1 MCSFLRTQPCRILRC
16 SCSAYYLFLFVGE
29 WGVNQSTT
37 IMRKRDNA
45 FVPVAG
51 LTIFAIA
58 SGYLMS
64 LIPLS
69 MGSFG
74 IDTQYAGWLA
84 SAYYIGLLIGS
95 MLIEPVIAKI
105 GHRLSFIGFLLMLA
119 ATVVVLPWAASIE
132 AWLPNRLVAGIAVAG
147 IFVVVESWLLIGDSP
162 KERAKRLSFYMTS
175 LYGGTTLGQLAIG
188 VIGTQGAYPFM
199 VVLGLL
205 LLAVMPPLL
214 VRQGQPDSGSH
225 QKLSLKKIARLS
237 KPAIIGCMVSGIT
250 MGTIY
255 GLMPLSLKKDQFTT
269 DQVGVLMASIILGGM
284 LIQPVVSK
292 LSILMSKTLLL
303 AMVSLLGVFAMGVIY
318 ISSDYLVM
326 IVALALLGMSS
337 FALYPIAITLACDN
351 LDSSYIVAATQ
362 VMLFS
367 YSIGSAMGPIAAG
380 TLLSQ
385 HNGLVDFFFI
395 VLLVTAIYMLIAS
408 LRRKASVLAN

>member
-1 MCSFLRTQPCRILRC
+1 M
-16 SCSAYYLFLFVGE
+16 
-29 WGVNQSTT
+29 STML
-37 IMRKRDNA
+37 MRKGDNT

-51 LTIFAIA
+51 LTLFAIA

-95 MLIEPVIAKI
+95 MMIEPVIAKI
-105 GHRLSFIGFLLMLA
+105 GHRLSFISFLLMLA
-119 ATVVVLPWAASIE
+119 ATVVLLPWTPTLE
-132 AWLPNRLVAGIAVAG
+132 AWLPNRLIAGIAVAG
-147 IFVVVESWLLIGDSP
+147 IFVVVESWLLIGDNP

-188 VIGTQGAYPFM
+188 VIGTQGVVPFI

-205 LLAVMPPLL
+205 LVAILPPLL
-214 VRQGQPDSGSH
+214 VRQGQPASGLH
-225 QKLSLKKIARLS
+225 QKLSFKQITRLS
-237 KPAIIGCMVSGIT
+237 KPAIMGCMVSGIV

-255 GLMPLSLKKDQFTT
+255 GLMPLSLKKDNFTT

-284 LIQPVVSK
+284 LIQPVISK
-292 LSILMSKTLLL
+292 LSVMMSKTLLL
-303 AMVSLLGVFAMGVIY
+303 AMVSLLGVFAMGMIY
-318 ISSDYLVM
+318 ISSDYVVM

-351 LDSSYIVAATQ
+351 LDSSFIVAATQ

-367 YSIGSAMGPIAAG
+367 YSVGSAMGPIAAG
-380 TLLSQ
+380 TMLEQ
-385 HNGLVDFFFI
+385 HSGLTNFFFI

>member
-1 MCSFLRTQPCRILRC
+1 
-16 SCSAYYLFLFVGE
+16 
-29 WGVNQSTT
+29 
-37 IMRKRDNA
+37 MRKGDNT

-51 LTIFAIA
+51 LTLFAIA

-95 MLIEPVIAKI
+95 MMIEPVIAKI
-105 GHRLSFIGFLLMLA
+105 GHRLSFISFLLMLA
-119 ATVVVLPWAASIE
+119 ATVVLLPWTPAIE
-132 AWLPNRLVAGIAVAG
+132 AWLPNRLIAGIAVAG
-147 IFVVVESWLLIGDSP
+147 IFVVVESWLLIGDNP

-188 VIGTQGAYPFM
+188 VIGTQGFVPFI

-205 LLAVMPPLL
+205 LVAVLPPLL
-214 VRQGQPDSGSH
+214 IRQGQPASGLH
-225 QKLSLKKIARLS
+225 QKLSLKQISRLS
-237 KPAIIGCMVSGIT
+237 KPAIMGCMVSGIV

-255 GLMPLSLKKDQFTT
+255 GLMPLSLKKDNFTT

-284 LIQPVVSK
+284 LIQPVISK
-292 LSILMSKTLLL
+292 LSVMMSKTLLL
-303 AMVSLLGVFAMGVIY
+303 AMVSLLGVFAMGMIY
-318 ISSDYLVM
+318 ISSDYVVM

-351 LDSSYIVAATQ
+351 LDSSFIVAATQ

-367 YSIGSAMGPIAAG
+367 YSVGSAMGPIAAG
-380 TLLSQ
+380 TLLEQ
-385 HNGLVDFFFI
+385 HSGLTNFFFI

>member
-1 MCSFLRTQPCRILRC
+1 M
-16 SCSAYYLFLFVGE
+16 
-29 WGVNQSTT
+29 NQSTT

-95 MLIEPVIAKI
+95 MLIEPIIAKI
-105 GHRLSFIGFLLMLA
+105 GHRLAFIGFLLMLA
-119 ATVVVLPWAASIE
+119 ATVIVLPWTPTIE
-132 AWLPNRLVAGIAVAG
+132 AWLPNRLIAGVAVAG
-147 IFVVVESWLLIGDSP
+147 IFVVVESWLLIGDNP

-188 VIGTQGAYPFM
+188 VIGTHGAYPFM
-199 VVLGLL
+199 VVLGL

-214 VRQGQPDSGSH
+214 VRQGQPESGSH

-326 IVALALLGMSS
+326 IVALALLGMST
-337 FALYPIAITLACDN
+337 FALYPVAITLACDS

-380 TLLSQ
+380 TFLGQ
-385 HNGLVDFFFI
+385 HNGLVNFFFI

>member
-1 MCSFLRTQPCRILRC
+1 M
-16 SCSAYYLFLFVGE
+16 
-29 WGVNQSTT
+29 STML
-37 IMRKRDNA
+37 MRKGDNT

-51 LTIFAIA
+51 LTLFAIA

-95 MLIEPVIAKI
+95 MMIEPVIAKI
-105 GHRLSFIGFLLMLA
+105 GHRLSFISFLLMLA
-119 ATVVVLPWAASIE
+119 ATVVLLPWTPTIE
-132 AWLPNRLVAGIAVAG
+132 AWLPNRLIAGIAVAG
-147 IFVVVESWLLIGDSP
+147 IFVVVESWLLIGDNP

-188 VIGTQGAYPFM
+188 MIGTQGVVPFI

-205 LLAVMPPLL
+205 LVAVLPPLL
-214 VRQGQPDSGSH
+214 VRQGQPASGLH
-225 QKLSLKKIARLS
+225 QKLSFKQITRLS
-237 KPAIIGCMVSGIT
+237 KPAIIGCMVSGIV

-255 GLMPLSLKKDQFTT
+255 GLMPLSLKKDNFTT

-284 LIQPVVSK
+284 LIQPVISK
-292 LSILMSKTLLL
+292 LSVMMSKTLLL
-303 AMVSLLGVFAMGVIY
+303 AMVSLLGVFAMGMIY
-318 ISSDYLVM
+318 ISSDYVVM

-351 LDSSYIVAATQ
+351 LDSSFIVAATQ

-367 YSIGSAMGPIAAG
+367 YSVGSAMGPIAAG
-380 TLLSQ
+380 TLLEQ
-385 HNGLVDFFFI
+385 HSGLTNFFFI

-408 LRRKASVLAN
+408 LRRKASVLVN

>member
-1 MCSFLRTQPCRILRC
+1 M
-16 SCSAYYLFLFVGE
+16 
-29 WGVNQSTT
+29 NQSTT
-37 IMRKRDNA
+37 IMRKRDNT

-51 LTIFAIA
+51 LTLFAIA

-69 MGSFG
+69 MGSFN
-74 IDTQYAGWLA
+74 IDTGYAGWLA

-105 GHRLSFIGFLLMLA
+105 GHRLAFIGFLLMLS
-119 ATVVVLPWAASIE
+119 ATVVVLPWTPTIE
-132 AWLPNRLVAGIAVAG
+132 AWLPNRLIAGVAVAG
-147 IFVVVESWLLIGDSP
+147 IFVVVESWLLIGDNQ

-188 VIGTQGAYPFM
+188 FIGTQGIYPFV

-205 LLAVMPPLL
+205 LIAVLPPLL
-214 VRQGQPDSGSH
+214 FREGQPESGTH

-237 KPAIIGCMVSGIT
+237 KPAMIGCMVSGIL

-255 GLMPLSLKKDQFTT
+255 GLMPLSLKKDQFSI

-284 LIQPVVSK
+284 IIQPIISK
-292 LSILMSKTLLL
+292 LSVIMSKTLLL
-303 AMVSLLGVFAMGVIY
+303 AMVSLLGVFAMGIIY

-326 IVALALLGMSS
+326 IVALAMLGMSS

-367 YSIGSAMGPIAAG
+367 YSVGSAMGPLAAG
-380 TLLSQ
+380 TFLTQ
-385 HNGLVDFFFI
+385 HNGLVNFFFI
-395 VLLVTAIYMLIAS
+395 VLIVTAIYMLIAS

>member
-1 MCSFLRTQPCRILRC
+1 M
-16 SCSAYYLFLFVGE
+16 
-29 WGVNQSTT
+29 NQSTT
-37 IMRKRDNA
+37 IMRKRDNT

-51 LTIFAIA
+51 LTLFAIA

-69 MGSFG
+69 MGSFN
-74 IDTQYAGWLA
+74 IDTGYAGWLA

-105 GHRLSFIGFLLMLA
+105 GHRLAFIGFLLMLA
-119 ATVVVLPWAASIE
+119 ATVVVLPWTPTIE
-132 AWLPNRLVAGIAVAG
+132 AWLPNRLIAGVAVAG
-147 IFVVVESWLLIGDSP
+147 IFVVVESWLLIGDNQ

-188 VIGTQGAYPFM
+188 FIGTQGIYPFV

-205 LLAVMPPLL
+205 LIAVLPPLL
-214 VRQGQPDSGSH
+214 FREGQPESGTH

-237 KPAIIGCMVSGIT
+237 KPAMIGCMVSGIL

-255 GLMPLSLKKDQFTT
+255 GLMPLSLKKDQFSI

-284 LIQPVVSK
+284 IIQPVISK
-292 LSILMSKTLLL
+292 LSVIMSKTLLL
-303 AMVSLLGVFAMGVIY
+303 AMVSLLGVFAMGIIY

-326 IVALALLGMSS
+326 IIALALLGMSS

-367 YSIGSAMGPIAAG
+367 YSVGSAMGPLAAG
-380 TLLSQ
+380 TFLTE
-385 HNGLVDFFFI
+385 HNGLVNFFFI
-395 VLLVTAIYMLIAS
+395 VLIVTAIYMLIAS

>member
-1 MCSFLRTQPCRILRC
+1 M
-16 SCSAYYLFLFVGE
+16 
-29 WGVNQSTT
+29 NQSTT
-37 IMRKRDNA
+37 IMRKRDNT

-69 MGSFG
+69 MGSFN
-74 IDTQYAGWLA
+74 IDISYAGWLA

-95 MLIEPVIAKI
+95 LLIEPIIAKI
-105 GHRLSFIGFLLMLA
+105 GHRLAFIGFLLMLA
-119 ATVVVLPWAASIE
+119 ATVVVLPWTPTIE
-132 AWLPNRLVAGIAVAG
+132 AWLPNRLIAGIAVAG
-147 IFVVVESWLLIGDSP
+147 IFVVVESWLLIGDNQ

-188 VIGTQGAYPFM
+188 FIGTQGAYPFI

-214 VRQGQPDSGSH
+214 FRQGQPESGIH
-225 QKLSLKKIARLS
+225 QKLSFKKISRLS
-237 KPAIIGCMVSGIT
+237 KPAIIGCMVSGIL

-269 DQVGVLMASIILGGM
+269 EQVGVLMASIILGGM
-284 LIQPVVSK
+284 IIQPIISK
-292 LSILMSKTLLL
+292 LSVMISKTLLL

-326 IVALALLGMSS
+326 IIALALLGMSS

-367 YSIGSAMGPIAAG
+367 YSVGSAMGPLAAG
-380 TLLSQ
+380 TFLAQ
-385 HNGLVDFFFI
+385 YNGLVDFFFI
-395 VLLVTAIYMLIAS
+395 VLIVTAIYMLVAS

>member
-1 MCSFLRTQPCRILRC
+1 MKESTIL
-16 SCSAYYLFLFVGE
+16 
-29 WGVNQSTT
+29 
-37 IMRKRDNA
+37 MRKSDNT

-51 LTIFAIA
+51 LTLFAIA

-69 MGSFG
+69 MGSFD

-95 MLIEPVIAKI
+95 MMIEPVIAKI
-105 GHRLSFIGFLLMLA
+105 GHRLSFIGFLVMLA
-119 ATVVVLPWAASIE
+119 VTVILLPWTPTIE
-132 AWLPNRLVAGIAVAG
+132 AWLPNRLIAGIAVAG
-147 IFVVVESWLLIGDSP
+147 IFVVVESWLLIGDNP

-188 VIGTQGAYPFM
+188 VIGTQGVVPFI

-205 LLAVMPPLL
+205 LVAILPPLL
-214 VRQGQPDSGSH
+214 VRQGQPACGLH
-225 QKLSLKKIARLS
+225 QKLSLKQITRLS
-237 KPAIIGCMVSGIT
+237 KPAIMGCMVSGIV

-255 GLMPLSLKKDQFTT
+255 GLMPLSLKNDHYTT

-284 LIQPVVSK
+284 LIQPVISK
-292 LSILMSKTLLL
+292 LSVMMSKTLLL
-303 AMVSLLGVFAMGVIY
+303 AMVSLLGVFAMGMIY
-318 ISSDYLVM
+318 ISTDYVVM

-351 LDSSYIVAATQ
+351 LDSSFIVAATQ

-367 YSIGSAMGPIAAG
+367 YSVGSAMGPIAAG
-380 TLLSQ
+380 TLLEQ
-385 HNGLVDFFFI
+385 HSGLTNFFFI
-395 VLLVTAIYMLIAS
+395 VLLVTAIYMLTAS

>member
-1 MCSFLRTQPCRILRC
+1 M
-16 SCSAYYLFLFVGE
+16 
-29 WGVNQSTT
+29 STML
-37 IMRKRDNA
+37 MRKGDNT

-51 LTIFAIA
+51 LTLFAIA

-95 MLIEPVIAKI
+95 MMIEPVIAKI
-105 GHRLSFIGFLLMLA
+105 GHRLSFISFLLMLA
-119 ATVVVLPWAASIE
+119 ATVVLLPWTPTIE
-132 AWLPNRLVAGIAVAG
+132 AWLPNRLIAGIAVAG
-147 IFVVVESWLLIGDSP
+147 IFVVVESWLLIGDNP

-188 VIGTQGAYPFM
+188 VIGTQGVVPFI

-205 LLAVMPPLL
+205 LVAVLPPLL
-214 VRQGQPDSGSH
+214 VRQGQPASGLH
-225 QKLSLKKIARLS
+225 QKLSFKQITRLS
-237 KPAIIGCMVSGIT
+237 KPAIIGCMVSGIV

-255 GLMPLSLKKDQFTT
+255 GLMPLSLKKDNFTT

-284 LIQPVVSK
+284 LIQPVISK
-292 LSILMSKTLLL
+292 LSVMMSKTLLL
-303 AMVSLLGVFAMGVIY
+303 AMVSLLGVFAMGMIY
-318 ISSDYLVM
+318 ISSDYVVM

-351 LDSSYIVAATQ
+351 LDSSFIVAATQ

-367 YSIGSAMGPIAAG
+367 YSVGSAMGPIAAG
-380 TLLSQ
+380 TLLEQ
-385 HNGLVDFFFI
+385 HSGLTNFFFI

>member
-1 MCSFLRTQPCRILRC
+1 
-16 SCSAYYLFLFVGE
+16 
-29 WGVNQSTT
+29 
-37 IMRKRDNA
+37 
-45 FVPVAG
+45 
-51 LTIFAIA
+51 
-58 SGYLMS
+58 
-64 LIPLS
+64 
-69 MGSFG
+69 
-74 IDTQYAGWLA
+74 
-84 SAYYIGLLIGS
+84 
-95 MLIEPVIAKI
+95 
-105 GHRLSFIGFLLMLA
+105 MLA
-119 ATVVVLPWAASIE
+119 ATVIVLPWVPTIE
-132 AWLPNRLVAGIAVAG
+132 AWLPNRLIAGVAVAG
-147 IFVVVESWLLIGDSP
+147 IFVVVESWLLIGDNP

-188 VIGTQGAYPFM
+188 VIGTHGAYPFM

-205 LLAVMPPLL
+205 LLAVMPPLF
-214 VRQGQPDSGSH
+214 VRGYQPESGSH
-225 QKLSLKKIARLS
+225 QKLSLKKISRLS
-237 KPAIIGCMVSGIT
+237 KPAIIGCMVSGMT

-292 LSILMSKTLLL
+292 LSVMMSKTLLL

-326 IVALALLGMSS
+326 IVALALLGMST
-337 FALYPIAITLACDN
+337 FALYPVAITLACDN

-367 YSIGSAMGPIAAG
+367 YSIGSAMVLIAAG
-380 TLLSQ
+380 TFLNQ
-385 HNGLVDFFFI
+385 QNGLVDFFFL

>member
-1 MCSFLRTQPCRILRC
+1 ML
-16 SCSAYYLFLFVGE
+16 
-29 WGVNQSTT
+29 
-37 IMRKRDNA
+37 MRKGDNT

-51 LTIFAIA
+51 LTLFAIA

-69 MGSFG
+69 MGSFD

-95 MLIEPVIAKI
+95 MMIEPVIAKI
-105 GHRLSFIGFLLMLA
+105 GHRLSFISFLLMLA
-119 ATVVVLPWAASIE
+119 ATVVLLPWTPTIE
-132 AWLPNRLVAGIAVAG
+132 AWLPNRLIAGIAVAG
-147 IFVVVESWLLIGDSP
+147 IFVVVESWLLIGDNP

-188 VIGTQGAYPFM
+188 VIGTQGVVPFI

-205 LLAVMPPLL
+205 LVAVLPPLL
-214 VRQGQPDSGSH
+214 VRQGQPASGLH
-225 QKLSLKKIARLS
+225 QKLSFKQITRLS
-237 KPAIIGCMVSGIT
+237 KPAIMGCMVSGIV

-255 GLMPLSLKKDQFTT
+255 GLMPLSLKKDNFTT

-284 LIQPVVSK
+284 LIQPVISK
-292 LSILMSKTLLL
+292 LSVMMSKTLLL
-303 AMVSLLGVFAMGVIY
+303 AMVSLLGVFAMGMIY
-318 ISSDYLVM
+318 ISSDYVVM

-351 LDSSYIVAATQ
+351 LDSSFIVAATQ

-367 YSIGSAMGPIAAG
+367 YSVGSAMGPIAAG
-380 TLLSQ
+380 TMLEQ
-385 HNGLVDFFFI
+385 HSGLTNFFFI

>member
-1 MCSFLRTQPCRILRC
+1 MKQ
-16 SCSAYYLFLFVGE
+16 A
-29 WGVNQSTT
+29 STL
-37 IMRKRDNA
+37 MRKKDST

-69 MGSFG
+69 MGSFKL
-74 IDTQYAGWLA
+74 DTSYAGWLA
-84 SAYYIGLLIGS
+84 SAYYIGLLLGS

-105 GHRLSFIGFLLMLA
+105 GHRLSFIAFLLMLA
-119 ATVVVLPWAASIE
+119 ATVVVLPWTPSIE
-132 AWLPNRLVAGIAVAG
+132 AWLPNRLFAGIAVAG
-147 IFVVVESWLLIGDSP
+147 IFVVVESWLLIGDNA

-188 VIGTQGAYPFM
+188 IIGTQGTYPFM

-214 VRQGQPDSGSH
+214 LRQGQPSCDSH

-237 KPAIIGCMVSGIT
+237 KPAIIGCMTSGVL

-255 GLMPLSLKKDQFTT
+255 GLMPLSLKNGPFTT
-269 DQVGVLMASIILGGM
+269 EQVGVLMASIILGGM
-284 LIQPVVSK
+284 LIQPVISK
-292 LSILMSKTLLL
+292 LSIMMSKTLLL
-303 AMVSLLGVFAMGVIY
+303 AMVSLLGVFAMGIIY
-318 ISSDYLVM
+318 ISNDYLVM

-367 YSIGSAMGPIAAG
+367 YSVGSATGPLVAG
-380 TLLSQ
+380 TFLAQ
-385 HNGLVDFFFI
+385 HNGLIDFFFI
-395 VLLVTAIYMLIAS
+395 VLTITTIYMLIAS
-408 LRRKASVLAN
+408 VRRKASVLAN

>member
-1 MCSFLRTQPCRILRC
+1 
-16 SCSAYYLFLFVGE
+16 
-29 WGVNQSTT
+29 
-37 IMRKRDNA
+37 MRKKDST

-69 MGSFG
+69 MGSFKL
-74 IDTQYAGWLA
+74 DTSYAGWLA

-105 GHRLSFIGFLLMLA
+105 GHRLSFIAFLLMLA
-119 ATVVVLPWAASIE
+119 ATVVVLPWTPSIE
-132 AWLPNRLVAGIAVAG
+132 AWLPNRLFAGIAVAG
-147 IFVVVESWLLIGDSP
+147 IFVVVESWLLIGDSA

-188 VIGTQGAYPFM
+188 VIGTQGTYPFM

-214 VRQGQPDSGSH
+214 LRQGQPSCDSH
-225 QKLSLKKIARLS
+225 QKLSLKKIVRLS
-237 KPAIIGCMVSGIT
+237 KPAIIGCMTSGVL

-255 GLMPLSLKKDQFTT
+255 GLMPLSLKNGPFTT
-269 DQVGVLMASIILGGM
+269 EQVGVLMASIILGGM
-284 LIQPVVSK
+284 VIQPVISK
-292 LSILMSKTLLL
+292 LSIMMSKTLLL
-303 AMVSLLGVFAMGVIY
+303 AMVSLLGVFAMGIIY
-318 ISSDYLVM
+318 ISNDYLVM

-367 YSIGSAMGPIAAG
+367 YSVGSATGPLVAG
-380 TLLSQ
+380 TFLAQ

-395 VLLVTAIYMLIAS
+395 VLTITTIYMLIAS

>member
-1 MCSFLRTQPCRILRC
+1 M
-16 SCSAYYLFLFVGE
+16 
-29 WGVNQSTT
+29 STML
-37 IMRKRDNA
+37 MRKGDNT

-51 LTIFAIA
+51 LTLFAIA

-95 MLIEPVIAKI
+95 MMIEPVIAKI
-105 GHRLSFIGFLLMLA
+105 GHRLSFISFLLMLA
-119 ATVVVLPWAASIE
+119 ATVVLLPWTPTIE
-132 AWLPNRLVAGIAVAG
+132 AWLPNRLIAGIAVAG
-147 IFVVVESWLLIGDSP
+147 IFVVVESWLLIGDNP

-188 VIGTQGAYPFM
+188 MIGTQGVVPFI

-205 LLAVMPPLL
+205 LVAVLPPLL
-214 VRQGQPDSGSH
+214 VRQGQPASGLH
-225 QKLSLKKIARLS
+225 QKLSFKQITRLS
-237 KPAIIGCMVSGIT
+237 KPAIIGCMVSGIV

-255 GLMPLSLKKDQFTT
+255 GLMPLSLKKDNFTT

-284 LIQPVVSK
+284 LIQPVISK
-292 LSILMSKTLLL
+292 LSVMMSKTLLL
-303 AMVSLLGVFAMGVIY
+303 AMVSLLGVFAMGMIY
-318 ISSDYLVM
+318 ISSDYVVM

-351 LDSSYIVAATQ
+351 LDSSFIVAATQ

-367 YSIGSAMGPIAAG
+367 YSVGSAMGPIAAG
-380 TLLSQ
+380 TLLEQ
-385 HNGLVDFFFI
+385 HSGLTNFFFI

>member
-1 MCSFLRTQPCRILRC
+1 M
-16 SCSAYYLFLFVGE
+16 
-29 WGVNQSTT
+29 NQSTI
-37 IMRKRDNA
+37 IMRKRDNT

-69 MGSFG
+69 MASFN
-74 IDTQYAGWLA
+74 IDISYAGWLA

-95 MLIEPVIAKI
+95 LLIEPIIAKI
-105 GHRLSFIGFLLMLA
+105 GHRLAFIGFLLMLA
-119 ATVVVLPWAASIE
+119 ATVVVLPWTPTIE
-132 AWLPNRLVAGIAVAG
+132 VWLPNRLIAGIAVAG
-147 IFVVVESWLLIGDSP
+147 IFVVVESWLLIGDNQ

-188 VIGTQGAYPFM
+188 FIGTQGAYPFM

-214 VRQGQPDSGSH
+214 FRQGQPESGIH
-225 QKLSLKKIARLS
+225 QKLSLKKISRLS
-237 KPAIIGCMVSGIT
+237 KPAIIGCMVSGIL

-269 DQVGVLMASIILGGM
+269 EQVGVLMASIILGGM
-284 LIQPVVSK
+284 IIQPIISK
-292 LSILMSKTLLL
+292 LSVMISKTLLL

-318 ISSDYLVM
+318 ISSDYLAM
-326 IVALALLGMSS
+326 IIALALLGMSS

-367 YSIGSAMGPIAAG
+367 YSVGSAMGPLAAG
-380 TLLSQ
+380 TFLAQ
-385 HNGLVDFFFI
+385 YNGLIDFFFV
-395 VLLVTAIYMLIAS
+395 VLIVTAIYMLVAS

>member
-1 MCSFLRTQPCRILRC
+1 MKMQRIL
-16 SCSAYYLFLFVGE
+16 SILSVGE
-29 WGVNQSTT
+29 WVVKQAST
-37 IMRKRDNA
+37 IMRKKDST

-69 MGSFG
+69 MGSFKL
-74 IDTQYAGWLA
+74 DTSYAGWLA

-105 GHRLSFIGFLLMLA
+105 GHRLSFIAFLLMLA
-119 ATVVVLPWAASIE
+119 ATVVVLPWTPSIE
-132 AWLPNRLVAGIAVAG
+132 AWLPNRLFAGIAVAG
-147 IFVVVESWLLIGDSP
+147 IFVVVESWLLIGDSA

-188 VIGTQGAYPFM
+188 MIGTQGTYPFM

-205 LLAVMPPLL
+205 LLAVLPPLL
-214 VRQGQPDSGSH
+214 LRQGQPSCDSH

-237 KPAIIGCMVSGIT
+237 KPAIIGCMTSGAL

-255 GLMPLSLKKDQFTT
+255 GLMPLSLKNGPFTT
-269 DQVGVLMASIILGGM
+269 EQVGVLMASIILGGM
-284 LIQPVVSK
+284 LIQPVISK
-292 LSILMSKTLLL
+292 LSIMMSKTLLL
-303 AMVSLLGVFAMGVIY
+303 AMVSLLGVFAMGIIY
-318 ISSDYLVM
+318 ISNDYLVM

-367 YSIGSAMGPIAAG
+367 YSVGSATGPLVAG
-380 TLLSQ
+380 SFLAQ
-385 HNGLVDFFFI
+385 QNGLVDFFFI
-395 VLLVTAIYMLIAS
+395 VLTITTIYMLVAS

>member
-1 MCSFLRTQPCRILRC
+1 M
-16 SCSAYYLFLFVGE
+16 
-29 WGVNQSTT
+29 NQSTT
-37 IMRKRDNA
+37 IMRKRDNT

-51 LTIFAIA
+51 LTLFAIA

-69 MGSFG
+69 MGSFN
-74 IDTQYAGWLA
+74 IDTGYAGWLA

-105 GHRLSFIGFLLMLA
+105 GHRLAFIGFLLMLS
-119 ATVVVLPWAASIE
+119 ATVVVLPWTPTIE
-132 AWLPNRLVAGIAVAG
+132 AWLPNRLIAGVAVAG
-147 IFVVVESWLLIGDSP
+147 IFVVVESWLLIGDNQ

-188 VIGTQGAYPFM
+188 FIGTQGIYPFV

-205 LLAVMPPLL
+205 LIAVLPPLL
-214 VRQGQPDSGSH
+214 FREGQPESGTH

-237 KPAIIGCMVSGIT
+237 KPAMIGCMVSGIL

-255 GLMPLSLKKDQFTT
+255 GLMPLSLKKDQFSI

-284 LIQPVVSK
+284 IIQPIISK
-292 LSILMSKTLLL
+292 LSVIMSKTLLL
-303 AMVSLLGVFAMGVIY
+303 AMVSLLGVFAMGIIY

-367 YSIGSAMGPIAAG
+367 YSVGSAMGPLAAG
-380 TLLSQ
+380 TFLTQ
-385 HNGLVDFFFI
+385 HNGLVNFFFI
-395 VLLVTAIYMLIAS
+395 VLIVTAIYMLIAS

>member
-1 MCSFLRTQPCRILRC
+1 
-16 SCSAYYLFLFVGE
+16 
-29 WGVNQSTT
+29 
-37 IMRKRDNA
+37 MRKRDNT

-69 MGSFG
+69 MGSFN
-74 IDTQYAGWLA
+74 IDISYAGWLA

-95 MLIEPVIAKI
+95 LLIEPIIAKI
-105 GHRLSFIGFLLMLA
+105 GHRLAFIGFLLMLA
-119 ATVVVLPWAASIE
+119 ATVVVLPWTPTIE
-132 AWLPNRLVAGIAVAG
+132 AWLPNRLIAGIAVAG
-147 IFVVVESWLLIGDSP
+147 IFVVVESWLLIGDNQ

-188 VIGTQGAYPFM
+188 FIGTQGAYPFM

-214 VRQGQPDSGSH
+214 FRQGQPESGIH
-225 QKLSLKKIARLS
+225 QKLSFKKISRLS
-237 KPAIIGCMVSGIT
+237 KPAIIGCMVSGIL

-269 DQVGVLMASIILGGM
+269 EQVGVLMASIILGGM
-284 LIQPVVSK
+284 IIQPIISK
-292 LSILMSKTLLL
+292 LSVMISKTLLL

-326 IVALALLGMSS
+326 IIALALLGMSS

-367 YSIGSAMGPIAAG
+367 YSVGSAMGPLAAG
-380 TLLSQ
+380 TFLAQ
-385 HNGLVDFFFI
+385 YNGLVDFFFI
-395 VLLVTAIYMLIAS
+395 VLIVTAIYMLVAS

>member
-1 MCSFLRTQPCRILRC
+1 M
-16 SCSAYYLFLFVGE
+16 
-29 WGVNQSTT
+29 STML
-37 IMRKRDNA
+37 MRKGDNT

-51 LTIFAIA
+51 LTLFAIA

-95 MLIEPVIAKI
+95 MMIEPVIAKI
-105 GHRLSFIGFLLMLA
+105 GHRLSFISFLLMLA
-119 ATVVVLPWAASIE
+119 ATVILLPWTPTVE
-132 AWLPNRLVAGIAVAG
+132 AWLPNRLIAGIAVAG
-147 IFVVVESWLLIGDSP
+147 IFVVVESWLLIGDNP

-188 VIGTQGAYPFM
+188 MIGTQGVVPFI

-205 LLAVMPPLL
+205 LVAVLPPLL
-214 VRQGQPDSGSH
+214 VRQGQPASGLH
-225 QKLSLKKIARLS
+225 QKLSFKQITRLS
-237 KPAIIGCMVSGIT
+237 KPAIIGCMVSGIV

-255 GLMPLSLKKDQFTT
+255 GLMPLSLKKDNFTT

-284 LIQPVVSK
+284 LIQPVISK
-292 LSILMSKTLLL
+292 LSVMMSKTLLL
-303 AMVSLLGVFAMGVIY
+303 AMVSLLGVFAMGMIY
-318 ISSDYLVM
+318 ISSDYVVM

-351 LDSSYIVAATQ
+351 LDSSFIVAATQ

-367 YSIGSAMGPIAAG
+367 YSVGSAMGPIAAG
-380 TLLSQ
+380 TLLEQ
-385 HNGLVDFFFI
+385 HSGLTNFFFI